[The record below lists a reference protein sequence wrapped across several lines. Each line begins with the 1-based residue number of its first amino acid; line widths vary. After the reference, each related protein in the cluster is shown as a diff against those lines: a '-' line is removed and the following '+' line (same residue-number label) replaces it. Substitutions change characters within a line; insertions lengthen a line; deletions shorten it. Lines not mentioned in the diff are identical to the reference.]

1 MMEERPCFTLVR
13 SFTSWYA
20 FLLLFFFRL
29 FSISLHWSSIHVSLA
44 FLMLFLITWLIS
56 LYCFAPSTSD
66 FFFNSQRL
74 SHRSSMSV
82 VTQGFFGRRCLTRIS
97 LTVWVTAMLNVSII
111 LSIDV
116 FSVLRSNSNDNFPP
130 ILAWKASK
138 TSVFYLVQV
147 ELDSCGVLFV
157 NFY

>member
-1 MMEERPCFTLVR
+1 MEEHPCFILVR
-13 SFTSWYA
+13 SFTSWYV
-20 FLLLFFFRL
+20 FLLLCFFRL

-66 FFFNSQRL
+66 FFFFNSQRL

-82 VTQGFFGRRCLTRIS
+82 VTQGFFGRRCLPRIS
-97 LTVWVTAMLNVSII
+97 LAVWVTAMLNVSII
-111 LSIDV
+111 VSITV
-116 FSVLRSNSNDNFPP
+116 FSALRSNSGANFPP

-138 TSVFYLVQV
+138 ISVF
-147 ELDSCGVLFV
+147 
-157 NFY
+157 